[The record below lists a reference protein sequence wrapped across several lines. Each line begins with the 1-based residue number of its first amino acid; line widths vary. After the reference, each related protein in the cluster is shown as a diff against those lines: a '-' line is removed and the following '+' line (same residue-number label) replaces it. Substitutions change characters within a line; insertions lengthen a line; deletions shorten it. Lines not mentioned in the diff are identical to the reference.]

1 MVVELILLVGLVLLL
16 VSHRRLAHRLTLVER
31 LLREARQP
39 SIAFP
44 EAAPESSAPAEAP
57 PLHAPTQPVRETLS
71 GLFERLV
78 GGRLLIW
85 IGGIALAA
93 GGIFLIRHS
102 IELVTPEARMIA
114 AAGLGLLLLAL
125 GEYARA
131 GRLFA
136 DDPRI
141 GQTLVGAGIA
151 ILYATVYGSYLQF
164 GLIGSGTASAL
175 MLLVTGAA
183 LALSLRHGAPTAAL
197 GLTGGFG
204 TPFMVGDP
212 DAGAIPVLAYLGLL
226 DAALFAIA
234 WRRGWTWLAASAV
247 LLSFAWTGYFMLEP
261 AHDALP
267 AGLFAALLG
276 ILAALPRS
284 GESRPI
290 SLLQPA
296 IIALAELTILVGR
309 GDLGLSAW
317 ALFGAMATAAMALS
331 KLRPDQRFAPV
342 AALLLTLILL
352 AFKGATGEEPL
363 ILPWA
368 AAAATLLFAGGSA
381 SLVREG
387 PLRALTACAG
397 LAGPLLIMRSLRPE
411 LLDRPFWGALTL
423 AAAGAAFALL
433 LLIRPGPRS
442 RGNDIG
448 SFGAAS
454 TGTLL
459 VAVATYDLASRD
471 GLSAAWLVAAIGLLL
486 IGVKLRD
493 KALRFAGLLL
503 LTGTTLKVFLIDAAA
518 LEGVWRILSFL
529 GLGVALIGI
538 GKLYTRVLSAEA
550 GRKATS

>member
-1 MVVELILLVGLVLLL
+1 MVVELILLVGLVLLW
-16 VSHRRLAHRLTLVER
+16 VSHRRLASRLTLVER
-31 LLREARQP
+31 SLREERRYPLP
-39 SIAFP
+39 SS
-44 EAAPESSAPAEAP
+44 EAAPGGSAPADPP
-57 PLHAPTQPVRETLS
+57 PLVAPSPPGRETLS

-102 IELVTPEARMIA
+102 IELVAPEARMLA
-114 AAGLGLLLLAL
+114 AAGLGLLLLVA

-164 GLIGSGTASAL
+164 GLIGSATASAL

-197 GLTGGFG
+197 GLIGGFA

-261 AHDALP
+261 PRDALP

-276 ILAALPRS
+276 IIAALPRS
-284 GESRPI
+284 GEGRPI

-296 IIALAELTILVGR
+296 IIALAELTVLVGR
-309 GDLGLSAW
+309 GDLGLPAW

-331 KLRPDQRFAPV
+331 KLRPDQRLAPV

-368 AAAATLLFAGGSA
+368 AAAATLMFGGGSA
-381 SLVREG
+381 ALVREG

-397 LAGPLLIMRSLRPE
+397 LAAPLLIMRGVQPE
-411 LLDRPFWGALTL
+411 LLDRGIWGALALT
-423 AAAGAAFALL
+423 AAGAAFALW
-433 LLIRPGPRS
+433 LLIRSGPRS
-442 RGNDIG
+442 PGAEIG
-448 SFGAAS
+448 AFGAAV

-459 VAVATYDLASRD
+459 VAVGTYDLTSRD
-471 GLSAAWLVAAIGLLL
+471 GLSAAWLIAAVAVLL
-486 IGVKLRD
+486 IGVRLRD
-493 KALRFAGLLL
+493 QALRFAGLLL
-503 LTGTTLKVFLIDAAA
+503 LTATILKVFLIDAAA

-529 GLGVALIGI
+529 GLGIALIGI
-538 GKLYTRVLSAEA
+538 GKLYTKVLSAEA
-550 GRKATS
+550 KG